1 MSAVK
6 ILPASNKKN
15 PIIDASN
22 PWGSNFDSTLTWG
35 PMHGAVYY
43 VGVRFN
49 WERL

>member
-1 MSAVK
+1 MLLIRGEV
-6 ILPASNKKN
+6 ILIPH
-15 PIIDASN
+15 
-22 PWGSNFDSTLTWG
+22 LLWG

>member
-6 ILPASNKKN
+6 SYRVQTKN